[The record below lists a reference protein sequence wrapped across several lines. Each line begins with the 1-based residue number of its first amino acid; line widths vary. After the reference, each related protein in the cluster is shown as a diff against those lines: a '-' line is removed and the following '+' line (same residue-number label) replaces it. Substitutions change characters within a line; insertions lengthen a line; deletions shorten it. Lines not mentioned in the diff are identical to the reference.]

1 MLVLGT
7 HWKAR
12 FISYVLLLFLINSFI
27 ALINSV
33 SPQGWKERWTVPTDW
48 KSASELGE
56 WKHTTGEFNG
66 GSSDDKG
73 IQTSQDA
80 RFYGLSAPLDKPF
93 KSSDKKDL
101 VIQYTVKHEQKI
113 DCGGAYLKLLP
124 GGKNFD
130 AKKFGG
136 DTPYGVMFGPDICGS
151 SNKRTHVIL
160 HSNRKDENLLIKKN
174 VNTED
179 NQLSHLYTL
188 VVRPDNTFEVF
199 IDNKSVRSGKL
210 DDEFDFLPAKEIKDP
225 DQSKPADW
233 VDEKRIPDPDDKK
246 PDGWDDIPAEIP
258 DPDASK
264 PDDWDDEDDGEWE
277 PPMVDNPE
285 YKGEWKPKMIDNPEY
300 KGPWNQVHSVARVFT
315 PADTAVQTPNSD
327 TPYSM
332 LGADL
337 RAEPLVLFVPP
348 IADRYYS
355 LQFIDGYTY
364 NFAYV
369 GSRTT
374 GTEGGLYLLAGPD
387 WNGPTPEGVRDVIK
401 ADTDF
406 VLVAYRTQLL
416 GPDDLANVQKIQ
428 AGYKAEPLSTFLKK
442 DATPE
447 VQPIEWPSPLSP
459 DEQKTSLRFFD
470 LLDFQLAHAPPL
482 PGEEEVRARFASIG
496 LNGDGK
502 FKSDRLSAEMQQ
514 AFKAGMADAWAEFAA
529 FKKDEIDTGE
539 VKSGQLFGT
548 RDQLG
553 ANYLYRMAGAVIGI
567 YANSNAEA
575 MYPVLST
582 DSDGAPLTGTN
593 KYTLTFADGQLPPV
607 NAFWSVTMYKL
618 PESLLVDNPINRYV
632 INRDENSRNEISSDS
647 DP

>member
-12 FISYVLLLFLINSFI
+12 FISHVVLLFLINSFI

-300 KGPWNQVHSVARVFT
+300 KGPWKHPMIANPEYEYDEEMFAVCKDECTHVGFELWQVKSGTIFDDIIVTDSLEEAQKF
-315 PADTAVQTPNSD
+315 
-327 TPYSM
+327 
-332 LGADL
+332 
-337 RAEPLVLFVPP
+337 AEETFFKKKDVEKELFDE
-348 IADRYYS
+348 A
-355 LQFIDGYTY
+355 
-364 NFAYV
+364 
-369 GSRTT
+369 
-374 GTEGGLYLLAGPD
+374 
-387 WNGPTPEGVRDVIK
+387 K
-401 ADTDF
+401 
-406 VLVAYRTQLL
+406 
-416 GPDDLANVQKIQ
+416 K
-428 AGYKAEPLSTFLKK
+428 KK
-442 DATPE
+442 DA
-447 VQPIEWPSPLSP
+447 
-459 DEQKTSLRFFD
+459 
-470 LLDFQLAHAPPL
+470 
-482 PGEEEVRARFASIG
+482 EEKAARE
-496 LNGDGK
+496 
-502 FKSDRLSAEMQQ
+502 AEMP
-514 AFKAGMADAWAEFAA
+514 D
-529 FKKDEIDTGE
+529 DEDMDDME
-539 VKSGQLFGT
+539 
-548 RDQLG
+548 
-553 ANYLYRMAGAVIGI
+553 
-567 YANSNAEA
+567 
-575 MYPVLST
+575 
-582 DSDGAPLTGTN
+582 
-593 KYTLTFADGQLPPV
+593 
-607 NAFWSVTMYKL
+607 
-618 PESLLVDNPINRYV
+618 
-632 INRDENSRNEISSDS
+632 
-647 DP
+647 